1 MKVPAGDYWVLLVC
15 VVLALANFGLYWP
28 VANYEFVKY
37 DDDTYITDN
46 RIVQRG
52 LSFEGVEW
60 AFTTGRASN
69 WHPVTWLSHML
80 DCQVFGL
87 ESGGHHLVNVVF
99 HTANAL
105 LLFFILYRM
114 TTALWASAFVAALFA
129 LHPLHVE
136 SVAWVSE
143 RKDVLSAF
151 FWLLAMWAYVG
162 YVRRPKVVKYGLV
175 VLFFAFSLMSKP
187 MMVTGPFVLLLL
199 DFWPLE
205 RVRFGRSVGSEG
217 GSGQKS
223 AVYLLIEK
231 VPLFVCSVVSSVVTF
246 LVQRAGGAVPTMES
260 LGMRSRLGN
269 AAISYA
275 AYVGKMFWPGKLAV
289 LYPHPAGGL
298 SMMKVAVCG
307 VALLLVTAVFVW
319 VGLRRRYVL
328 FGWLWYVGTLVP
340 VIGVVQVGVQSMAD
354 RYTYV
359 PYIGLF
365 IIIAWSVR
373 EVILR
378 RPGLK
383 FVTAVSAAA
392 VLSAM
397 SVCTAM
403 QIKYWRNS
411 STLFERTI
419 DVTKEN
425 WLMHNNYANILK
437 ESGEYEKAVEHF
449 RVALE
454 VKPNNA
460 EVHNNLAGALGKLGR
475 TDKEIEHYRK
485 ALELK
490 PDFAVAHYNLATVF
504 LLQGRMDEAIAEYK
518 RSVKF
523 QPDYVEA
530 LSQLGFVLSERGDLE
545 EAAGYYKKALAI
557 EPANVIAH
565 GRLGLALAS
574 LGRIDEAIR
583 EFRVVLSAR
592 PDDAEM
598 HFNVG
603 VLLERQ
609 GKTDEAIEA
618 YKRSLAINPNQPQV
632 RVRLEAALGKQSD
645 G

>member
-1 MKVPAGDYWVLLVC
+1 MKEPTGDYWVLLVC
-15 VVLALANFGLYWP
+15 VVLALVNFGLYWS
-28 VANYEFVKY
+28 VADYEFVKY

-52 LSFEGVEW
+52 LSFEGVKW

-87 ESGGHHLVNVVF
+87 KSGGHHLVNVFF
-99 HTANAL
+99 HTANTL

-114 TTALWASAFVAALFA
+114 TGALWASAFVAALFA
-129 LHPLHVE
+129 MHPLHVE

-143 RKDVLSAF
+143 RKDVLSTF
-151 FWLLAMWAYVG
+151 FWLLVMWAYAG
-162 YVRRPKVVKYGLV
+162 YVKRPKVIKYGLV

-205 RVRFGRSVGSEG
+205 RVRFGKLVDSGSG
-217 GSGQKS
+217 PGQKS
-223 AVYLLIEK
+223 AVYLVIEK
-231 VPLFVCSVVSSVVTF
+231 LPLFLCSVVSSVVTF
-246 LVQRAGGAVPTMES
+246 LAQRAGGAVPTMES

-269 AAISYA
+269 AVVSYA
-275 AYVGKMFWPGKLAV
+275 GYVGKMFWPSRLAV

-298 SMMKVAVCG
+298 SMVNVAVCG
-307 VALLLVTAVFVW
+307 AGLLLVTAVFVW

-373 EVILR
+373 EVVLR

-383 FVTAVSAAA
+383 FVTAVSAAV
-392 VLSAM
+392 VLSAL
-397 SVCTAM
+397 SVFTAM
-403 QIKYWRNS
+403 QIKYWQNS
-411 STLFERTI
+411 SILFERTI
-419 DVTKEN
+419 EVTEDN
-425 WLMHNNYANILK
+425 WLMCNNYANILK

-449 RVALE
+449 RAALE
-454 VKPNNA
+454 VRPNNA

-475 TDKEIEHYRK
+475 TEEEIKHYRR

-504 LLQGRMDEAIAEYK
+504 LLRGRMDEAIASYRKAVE
-518 RSVKF
+518 F

-530 LSQLGFVLSERGDLE
+530 ISQLGFVLGERGELE
-545 EAAGYYKKALAI
+545 EAVGYYKKALAI
-557 EPANVIAH
+557 EPGNVIAH

-598 HFNVG
+598 HFNIG

-618 YKRSLAINPNQPQV
+618 YRKSLTINPNQPNV
-632 RVRLEAALGKQSD
+632 RAKLEALK
-645 G
+645 